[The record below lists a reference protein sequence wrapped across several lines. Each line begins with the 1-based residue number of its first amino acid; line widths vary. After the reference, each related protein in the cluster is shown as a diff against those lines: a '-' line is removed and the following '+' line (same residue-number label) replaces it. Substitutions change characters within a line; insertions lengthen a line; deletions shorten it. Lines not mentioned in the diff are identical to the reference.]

1 MDEPDAGRDDEGNEL
16 KEVVGRGGSRIR
28 CEEALALGA
37 NGDDG
42 TDENDRFNTSVISSS
57 TSIYN
62 IRPVKGG
69 GGGDESN
76 EHLEVWV

>member
-1 MDEPDAGRDDEGNEL
+1 MDKPDARRDDEGNKL
-16 KEVVGRGGSRIR
+16 KEVVGHGGSGIR
-28 CEEALALGA
+28 HEEAPALGA
-37 NGDDG
+37 NRDDG
-42 TDENDRFNTSVISSS
+42 TDENDRFNTSVISLS